1 MTRRRYDISPKKW
14 HYRLPFYTVS
24 TPFYTVSMPFYTVS
38 MPFYTAFRYE
48 MSPKKWHYR
57 LPFFGKDINDTD
69 VEVNDHSAA
78 TLAQEHECL
87 LIQ

>member
-1 MTRRRYDISPKKW
+1 
-14 HYRLPFYTVS
+14 
-24 TPFYTVSMPFYTVS
+24 